1 MTLGNDPPEQWF
13 DEAFSLSLHAPL
25 MMPADDLAA
34 WAAIAADG
42 GYLFAENYFEK
53 RAQRIM
59 LRATGAFDSELMA
72 NER

>member
-13 DEAFSLSLHAPL
+13 DEAFSLSLHTPL
-25 MMPADDLAA
+25 MMPADDLADL
-34 WAAIAADG
+34 AAIADDG
-42 GYLFAENYFEK
+42 GYLFSENYFEK

-59 LRATGAFDSELMA
+59 IRSTGAFDSELMA